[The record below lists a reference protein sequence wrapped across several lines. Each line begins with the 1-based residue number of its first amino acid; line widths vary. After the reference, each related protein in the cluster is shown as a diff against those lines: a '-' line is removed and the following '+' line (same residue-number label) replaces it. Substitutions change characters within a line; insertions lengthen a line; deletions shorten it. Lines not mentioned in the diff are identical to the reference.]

1 MSTTRFRRIAL
12 ILLQPVLVSD
22 GRMLRHDCC
31 SESGIKRRQA
41 EFADAKKQKAHLAAG
56 LRGEKA
62 PRPLRG
68 GRQNSFL
75 GRSLVRGAEISQAGK
90 GTF

>member
-1 MSTTRFRRIAL
+1 MPQGASAILTLHVVL
-12 ILLQPVLVSD
+12 IWMYRSVKVRGTAPTKI
-22 GRMLRHDCC
+22 HP
-31 SESGIKRRQA
+31 
-41 EFADAKKQKAHLAAG
+41 KKQKAHLAAG

-75 GRSLVRGAEISQAGK
+75 GRSLVRGTETSQAGK